1 MILRQPYK
9 VIVAEDEEIVRAG
22 LELLVDSWSEFQVVG
37 EAKDGKEALEK
48 VELIQPDIVLMD
60 VGMPRLDGIQ
70 ATHLIRS
77 RFPDI
82 RITMMTSYTNP
93 DTVFASLASGAH
105 GYCIKGSSA
114 EKLKSGLSCTV
125 HGDLWVDKDLAG
137 ELLKYV
143 LDVKRQVSEGQYPG
157 EDRNPGNLDTSPA
170 EEPEPQRS
178 LLTTREMDVL
188 KLIVDGKSNSEI
200 STDLEITLNTV
211 KTHIKHIFEKLS
223 ATDRT
228 QAAVNALKRGVID

>member
-1 MILRQPYK
+1 MSSEQIKVLIVEDHKLTRIGLKAILKQ
-9 VIVAEDEEIVRAG
+9 VSDID
-22 LELLVDSWSEFQVVG
+22 VVG
-37 EAKDGKEALEK
+37 EAVNGKEA
-48 VELIQPDIVLMD
+48 VEMVATLHPDVVLMD

-82 RITMMTSYTNP
+82 RVTMMTSYTNP

-143 LDVKRQVSEGQYPG
+143 LDVKKQVSEGQYPG
-157 EDRNPGNLDTSPA
+157 KEKNPGNLETAPA